1 MTPAPRPAEPLD
13 ENELLAA
20 EYVLGVLDSADRARV
35 QNMAKTSPAF
45 AHRIA
50 AWEARLS
57 PLADDIAPIPAPNL
71 LPQIE
76 GRLFGA
82 KPAAQKQRWWR
93 GMLGMGLTAVA
104 SVAALAVFLQIAPL
118 IFTPDIAVQ
127 TTTLAAQDSELTY
140 MVQRLDGQII
150 LTRTAGPAPATGR
163 SYELWVID
171 GDAPPVSLGLIDA
184 ILAIPE
190 PQAAAGYVLAITDE
204 PQGGGPNGVATGAV
218 LALGAFSE
226 N

>member
-1 MTPAPRPAEPLD
+1 MTPAPRPADPLD

-20 EYVLGVLDSADRARV
+20 EYVLGVLDAADRARV

-45 AHRIA
+45 AQRIA
-50 AWEARLS
+50 AWEARLA
-57 PLADDIAPIPAPNL
+57 PLADDIAPVPAPNL

-82 KPAAQKQRWWR
+82 APPKPRWW
-93 GMLGMGLTAVA
+93 GGLLGMGLTAAA
-104 SVAALAVFLQIAPL
+104 SVALLAVFLQIAPL
-118 IFTPDIAVQ
+118 IFTPDVQVQ